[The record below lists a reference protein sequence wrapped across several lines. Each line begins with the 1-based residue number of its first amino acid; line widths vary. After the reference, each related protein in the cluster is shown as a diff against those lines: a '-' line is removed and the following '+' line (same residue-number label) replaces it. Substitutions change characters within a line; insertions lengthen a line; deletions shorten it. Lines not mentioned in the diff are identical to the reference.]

1 MALRH
6 YSAPSDQTY
15 ENLDRLCPYP
25 SVTNFY
31 TSRSPSFEWYAFQHS
46 VLAEPTA
53 IALPTHHTAAHG
65 SGLPAV
71 LPIIRPAD
79 PPFLPASQDNGALA
93 GAEVAETYPIQPHVS
108 TPTNRPMRVLRL
120 NVFQVARPSYGEKVT
135 QTVNLHTT
143 SECKDGQDGLQTHQP
158 ASRKLAPQEI
168 YKPARQKT
176 IFESPGVVEFVVDGK
191 EGIRLSDA
199 LGGDWGGLEGRD
211 DRSLFEGD
219 RLQILLRLNVRNSA

>member
-1 MALRH
+1 MASRH
-6 YSAPSDQTY
+6 YSAPSDWTY
-15 ENLDRLCPYP
+15 ENHDGIRPYP
-25 SVTNFY
+25 SITNFY
-31 TSRSPSFEWYAFQHS
+31 TGRSPPLELYTFQHS
-46 VLAEPTA
+46 VLADPTA
-53 IALPTHHTAAHG
+53 TPAHHTAARG
-65 SGLPAV
+65 SGLPTV

-79 PPFLPASQDNGALA
+79 PRFLPALQDNGALA

-108 TPTNRPMRVLRL
+108 TPTNRPMKMLHL
-120 NVFQVARPSYGEKVT
+120 NVFQVARPSYGKKVT
-135 QTVNLHTT
+135 QTVNLHAT
-143 SECKDGQDGLQTHQP
+143 SECKDGQDELQTHQP

-199 LGGDWGGLEGRD
+199 LGGNWGGLEGRD